1 MLLVSFMSIRHRLAW
16 ALAAGLVSLTTPA
29 FGEGRSFS
37 APRAAEILRAL
48 GPHAA
53 TSFAP
58 TSGRVGALVSLP
70 AGTSAESLGLD
81 PVAPGVGRIRASAE
95 RVTAFGD
102 AHPDL
107 HMELGPPLHLL
118 MDRAAQAVHVSF
130 ARLFYKLQ
138 GEGIA
143 VGIVDTGLDVGHPDF
158 LNDAGH
164 TRVAWLLDLS
174 LKPVGLHPELE
185 AKFGIKDDSGAVVAG
200 AVFSEDDLNGL
211 LRLGQ
216 RAPED
221 PVGHGTHVASLAA
234 GGGGGGPYVGIAPKA
249 TLIIARVT
257 RASGES
263 IENDDLLRGAQFVFD
278 RADAMKVPAVV
289 NLSLGSDFG
298 PHDGSMLWEK
308 TLASYIGP
316 DKPGR
321 ALVAAAGNSG
331 SVASAPTHQTVR
343 VSSGTRMR
351 VPIETTGATKGG
363 VQVWVTLRSK
373 GKIAVGLDSPDG
385 TWIDPVDEGSKRG
398 KKEGDYSAGV
408 IFGAGI
414 EDSPIPQGTRGA
426 IVVWSGAWPAGR
438 YYVTLEGEGLA
449 DLYLQATGD
458 AAVRPASFLGGVREG
473 TVNLPATH
481 PSILSVGCTAS
492 RAKWTSIAKQPSSLV
507 VPVLDDPG
515 GYFAGRVRDLEDG
528 EICWFSSAGPNAD
541 GVPKPE
547 IAAPGAAIIGAMSR
561 QAAPGNAA
569 SIFTTSNCPAQEG
582 TDNRDPRCLQIDKT
596 HGVSVGTSMS
606 APIVSGA
613 VALLL
618 QRDPTLTQDKI
629 VSLLQSGAHRL
640 RGAAPYD
647 DQASP
652 GELDVVG
659 ALYTLDQVRANGAA
673 LPDPSRSWIT
683 LSSSYAAADGSRP
696 VTAILELR
704 ADENTTLRPDMFDTS
719 RLRADVRLDGEPLAA
734 PTIQRRGPGVYAY
747 TVTVPAGRGGSVLS
761 LGATFDGGQI
771 VTAKTI
777 PVAADPWMARYPV
790 RAIGGCAIAG
800 AGRAGMAG
808 LGLGTLVALAFAR
821 RRLRRAARRDAA

>member
-1 MLLVSFMSIRHRLAW
+1 MLPVSFMPLRARLTW
-16 ALAAGLVSLTTPA
+16 ALTPLLFSWSTAAHADRALPLT
-29 FGEGRSFS
+29 
-37 APRAAEILRAL
+37 PRAAEILRTL

-53 TSFAP
+53 ASFAP

-70 AGTSAESLGLD
+70 AGATAESLGLD
-81 PVAPGVGRIRASAE
+81 PVAPGIGRLRATPE

-118 MDRAAQAVHVSF
+118 MDRAAVAVRVSF

-143 VGIVDTGLDVGHPDF
+143 VGVVDTGLDVGHPDF
-158 LNDAGH
+158 LDDAGH

-185 AKFGIKDDSGAVVAG
+185 AKFGIKDDTGAVVAG
-200 AVFSEDDLNGL
+200 AVFSQEDINQL
-211 LRLGQ
+211 LRLTQ

-249 TLIIARVT
+249 TLVIARVT

-308 TLASYIGP
+308 TLASYVGA

-343 VSSGTRMR
+343 VTSGTRMR
-351 VPIETTGATKGG
+351 VPIETTGASKGG

-373 GKIAVGLDSPDG
+373 GKIAIGLDSPDG
-385 TWIDPVDEGSKRG
+385 TWIDPVDEGNKRG
-398 KKEGDYSAGV
+398 KKDGDYSAGV
-408 IFGAGI
+408 IFGAGL

-438 YYVTLEGEGLA
+438 YYVTLEGDGLA

-458 AAVRPASFLGGVREG
+458 AAVRPASFTGGVREG

-507 VPVLDDPG
+507 VPVLDDAG
-515 GYFAGRVRDLEDG
+515 GYFGGHVRDLEDG

-582 TDNRDPRCLQIDKT
+582 TDNRDPRCLQVDKY

-618 QRDPTLTQDKI
+618 QRDPTLTQEKI

-659 ALYTLDQVRANGAA
+659 ALDTLEQVKANGAA
-673 LPDPSRSWIT
+673 LPDPRRSWIT

-704 ADENTTLRPDMFDTS
+704 ADENTTLRPDLFDMA
-719 RLRADVRLDGEPLAA
+719 RLRADVRLDGEALASPA
-734 PTIQRRGPGVYAY
+734 IQRRGPGVYAY
-747 TVTVPAGRGGSVLS
+747 TVSVPAGHGGSVLT

-777 PVAADPWMARYPV
+777 PVAADPWLARYPV
-790 RAIGGCAIAG
+790 RALGGCGIGATGHAG
-800 AGRAGMAG
+800 TAG
-808 LGLGTLVALAFAR
+808 LVAVALGALSFAR
-821 RRLRRAARRDAA
+821 RRSRRRAGRAS